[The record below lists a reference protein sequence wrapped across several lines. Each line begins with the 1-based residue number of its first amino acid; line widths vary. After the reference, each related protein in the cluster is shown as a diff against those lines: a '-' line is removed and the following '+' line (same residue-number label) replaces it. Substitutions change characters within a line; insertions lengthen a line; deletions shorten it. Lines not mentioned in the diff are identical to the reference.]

1 MDEVISGSVADRRAV
16 MTVIG
21 LFSSVAVLL
30 ALVGLYGVLAYQ
42 VTRRRREIGVRIALG
57 AQLDQVARG
66 VLRSGLRLATVGLAV
81 GILAAIGATT
91 LMQSW
96 LFGVGSLDPIT
107 YVGVAAFVF
116 AVTALACFVPARR
129 ATRVDPVTAFRV
141 E

>member
-1 MDEVISGSVADRRAV
+1 M
-16 MTVIG
+16 
-21 LFSSVAVLL
+21 
-30 ALVGLYGVLAYQ
+30 
-42 VTRRRREIGVRIALG
+42 RIALG
-57 AQLDQVARG
+57 AQLDQVARD

-81 GILAAIGATT
+81 GIVAAIGATT

-107 YVGVAAFVF
+107 YVGVTAFVLT
-116 AVTALACFVPARR
+116 VTGLACFVPARR